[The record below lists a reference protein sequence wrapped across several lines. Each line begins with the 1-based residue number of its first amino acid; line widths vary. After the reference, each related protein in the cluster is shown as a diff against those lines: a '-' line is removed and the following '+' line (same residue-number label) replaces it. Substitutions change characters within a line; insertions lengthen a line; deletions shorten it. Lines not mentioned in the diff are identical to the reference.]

1 MATTPTN
8 KPIPSEDPRDLKFN
22 AGKIDEVVT
31 SDAHYY
37 TDRFGARRFTI
48 AGFQY
53 TAEEAIRN
61 YGYITMDS
69 FEDGATLTLPNQVLR
84 YEATGE
90 YYRWDG
96 EFPKIISSGST
107 PEISG
112 GVGLGA
118 WLSVGDA
125 VVRSWSD
132 NRFQTKPFIPVQN
145 SSFLTGAVITDK
157 NEALV
162 DSSTGLYWTYTGDL
176 PKTVSAGTDPNS
188 DSNFFCV
195 GKLSPLYQINDSR
208 NWYEP
213 SSTVD
218 NSIAMQL
225 FLSAMTRWGMEAVIV
240 GDVLTSA
247 RVQCD
252 CDINAANCDWYIS
265 PDFDSTGV
273 GGGGAVLV
281 VRDVDTV
288 ETSGNSFATSHIG
301 QTSHVQL
308 SGPAYSNCTVG
319 VIGEGDDNRAYLRN
333 GSSYTNAMDLFVMD
347 GGTTGFHPD
356 TPALFK
362 FAGTS
367 TFIVRPLRPLR
378 SIKGARF
385 IMTEPL
391 SGSRSLRT
399 CIKIERNNTTLDGG
413 YFDAQSDGVIAESY
427 VSPMWVTQCTIKNVS
442 MPNNTTAANYAILP
456 QGTNRLTVQNCHAPT
471 CWALVDGNFMRNTVV
486 EDSSGATIGCHAMAW
501 NFTVN
506 RCTIHPVMV
515 SGRYQGGVGLTGGGL
530 LYVKDL
536 TYTYMG
542 GERALDHPVAT
553 RGDYGQAWEGDI
565 VIDDITVN
573 YGAVA
578 ASGNGLAILYL
589 QGAVNASRDLTRD
602 CFLGKRIN
610 IKNVRINI
618 ASAAWSASDVIIN
631 PAWIQTTGTQ
641 TVRYPS
647 EYNVENLEVYK
658 SSLPTSDFTM
668 DPRWP
673 LVVAGDYIPS
683 SNCKMLFK
691 NIRWPSVSVG
701 FIGPAAGVTY
711 KVTPELII
719 QDGNGT
725 FYCNQLA
732 IPAGKITIRGTR
744 IGNLTL
750 GNAQGNG
757 RYFIDQC
764 EIAGKCGGSPG
775 SSDRAYYTQC
785 HTSVASVE
793 VGSIAKYCHGNTV
806 PVGGSV
812 SGRSVDEWYS
822 YRDPS
827 VFRTS

>member
-1 MATTPTN
+1 MSSGCGDVLSLADLQTAKKHQIFEAEVITGKQGGVAGGADIDYATNQVTGQTQKTLPAVL
-8 KPIPSEDPRDLKFN
+8 RDSGFSPVSWDFSTGGTLT
-22 AGKIDEVVT
+22 A
-31 SDAHYY
+31 
-37 TDRFGARRFTI
+37 TDRDKVVYDPVSKTWYSYAGALPVTVP
-48 AGFQY
+48 AGFNPVGNADWRPW
-53 TAEEAIRN
+53 TDPTLREWAE
-61 YGYITMDS
+61 
-69 FEDGATLTLPNQVLR
+69 
-84 YEATGE
+84 
-90 YYRWDG
+90 
-96 EFPKIISSGST
+96 
-107 PEISG
+107 
-112 GVGLGA
+112 
-118 WLSVGDA
+118 
-125 VVRSWSD
+125 
-132 NRFQTKPFIPVQN
+132 NRFQTKAFVPVQGASFTTGGTL
-145 SSFLTGAVITDK
+145 SSLNDAMY
-157 NEALV
+157 
-162 DSSTGLYWTYTGDL
+162 DSSTQMYWASSVT
-176 PKTVSAGTDPNS
+176 PKTVTPGLDPRS
-188 DSNFFCV
+188 DADFYPV

-218 NSIAMQL
+218 NSTAMQL

-240 GDVLTSA
+240 GDVLTST

-252 CDINAANCDWYIS
+252 CDIDAANCDWYIS

-273 GGGGAVLV
+273 GGAGAVLV
-281 VRDVDTV
+281 IRDVDTV
-288 ETSGNSFATSHIG
+288 ETSGNSFATSNIG

-308 SGPAYSNCTVG
+308 SSAAYSNCTVG
-319 VIGEGDDNRAYLRN
+319 VEGEGDVNRAYLRN
-333 GSSYTNAMDLFVMD
+333 GSSYINAFDLYVMD

-362 FAGTS
+362 FNGTS
-367 TFIVRPLRPLR
+367 KFTVRPLRPLR
-378 SIKGARF
+378 SIKGANF
-385 IMTEPL
+385 IMEAPL
-391 SGSRSLRT
+391 SGSRVLRA

-413 YFDAQSDGVIAESY
+413 CFNAQANNVLAESY
-427 VSPMWVTQCTIKNVS
+427 VEPRFVTQCTVKNVT
-442 MPNNTTAANYAILP
+442 MPSSQTPVATYTIQAFC
-456 QGTNRLTVQNCHAPT
+456 TNRLTVQNCHAPAG
-471 CWALVDGNFMRNTVV
+471 WALVDGNFMRNTVV
-486 EDSSGATIGCHAMAW
+486 EDCSGATIGCHAMAW

-506 RCTIHPVMV
+506 RCALHPVIV
-515 SGRYQGGVGLTGGGL
+515 AGKYQGGVGLTGGGL
-530 LYVKDL
+530 LSINDL

-565 VIDDITVN
+565 LIDNINVT
-573 YGAVA
+573 YAA
-578 ASGNGLAILYL
+578 LPASGQALALLYM
-589 QGAVNASRDLTRD
+589 QGAGQGSIDLTRD

-610 IKNVRINI
+610 IKNIRINI
-618 ASAAWSASDVIIN
+618 ANASWSASDVIFN
-631 PAWIQTTGTQ
+631 TVFFQTTGTQ

-658 SSLPTSDFTM
+658 SSIPTSDFTM

-673 LVVAGDYIPS
+673 LVVAGDYVPS
-683 SNCKMLFK
+683 SNCKMVFK

-827 VFRTS
+827 VFRTA